1 MSNPFDFFEE
11 IYCINLADRTDKW
24 KTCLEEFEK
33 IGIHN
38 RVERLEAI
46 KFEEPHSYANIR
58 AAGCSASQRAAI
70 NLIKERNLNNA
81 LIFEDDV
88 EFITNTEN
96 IYKNLKLSIEELK
109 LQKYWDIFYL
119 GMHVNMEINRYINKE
134 HIPPLERV
142 GANLLKVNVAKCT
155 HAQAYSR
162 EAAEIIVSNIP
173 PLHGQNIVPWTE
185 KNDIIDQWILRHMLP
200 RGRSFSTNEFLAT
213 QRECFSDINLV
224 IARMDKYFVTE
235 FNKLRPA

>member
-11 IYCINLADRTDKW
+11 IYCINLSNRTDKW

-33 IGIHN
+33 VGIHN
-38 RVERLEAI
+38 RVERLEAV
-46 KFEEPHSYANIR
+46 KFEGSHPYINMG
-58 AAGCSASQRAAI
+58 AAGCSASQTGAI

-109 LQKYWDIFYL
+109 LQKNWDIFYL
-119 GMHVNMEINRYINKE
+119 GMHVNMDINRHINKE
-134 HIPPLERV
+134 HIPPLERISP
-142 GANLLKVNVAKCT
+142 NLLKVNVAKCT

-162 EAAEIIVSNIP
+162 EAAEFIVSNIP
-173 PLHGQNIVPWTE
+173 LLDRQNIIPWTE
-185 KNDIIDQWILRHMLP
+185 KNDIIDQWILMHILP
-200 RGRSFSTNEFLAT
+200 RGKSFSTNEFLAT

-224 IARMDKYFVTE
+224 TAKMDKYFVTE
-235 FNKLRPA
+235 FNKLKPA